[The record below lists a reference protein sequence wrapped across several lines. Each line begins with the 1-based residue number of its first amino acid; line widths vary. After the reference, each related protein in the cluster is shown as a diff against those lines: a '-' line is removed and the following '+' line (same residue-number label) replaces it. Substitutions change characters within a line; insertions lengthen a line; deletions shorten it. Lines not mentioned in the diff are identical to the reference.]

1 MVTRGRLSALRNL
14 LRFTRGSTSS
24 IRKQEAES
32 AARRR
37 AVVPRLSAAE
47 LSSSPRTSRA
57 VFVELI
63 HTFLYSRACI
73 SAAVRNMPMLA
84 SGGDKSLPGESGE
97 KRVGGRSAVS
107 KLERLMNLIAMLLE
121 ARRPVTLEQIR
132 NSIPGYQQESAASFK
147 RMFERDKSEL
157 REMGIPIRV
166 EPLDA
171 FGEETGY
178 RIPKEDYYLPEVD
191 FTPEE
196 KVALLLV
203 HRFASGGL
211 IPLSREASSALL
223 KLSPDLGGANPL
235 GGARPVPVRFDHPA
249 EALEKLGAFWEASVR
264 RKTVRFAYRSLGSSK
279 PRERLVDPYGM
290 YFDRG
295 AWYVVGHC
303 HLRGEMRIFR
313 VSRVESDV
321 VLEHPENPGPDF
333 ERPPDF
339 RLSDHSRVL
348 PWEFEEGAPQEAEV
362 RLSPRIAWWVE
373 RDLGDIYPFR
383 YLEDGSGVIRVTV
396 RNEEAF
402 CNWVLSFAEDAEV
415 LSPPGLR
422 EAVRRRLRGIL
433 RGLEGGRDVR
443 S

>member
-1 MVTRGRLSALRNL
+1 MVIRDPFSALREL
-14 LRFTRGSTSS
+14 LLAMRGSASS
-24 IRKQEAES
+24 IRKHNAES
-32 AARRR
+32 TARTK
-37 AVVPRLSAAE
+37 VGIPRLSAAE
-47 LSSSPRTSRA
+47 LSRSPRTRRA
-57 VFVELI
+57 AFFELI
-63 HTFLYSRACI
+63 FASLFFGACI
-73 SAAVRNMPMLA
+73 STTVHTKPMLA
-84 SGGDKSLPGESGE
+84 PASDKPLPGEDGE
-97 KRVGGRSAVS
+97 KRAGGRSGVS

-178 RIPKEDYYLPEVD
+178 RIPKEEYYLPEVD

-223 KLSPDLGGANPL
+223 KLSPDLGGAEPL
-235 GGARPVPVRFDHPA
+235 GGARPIPVRFDHPA
-249 EALEKLGAFWEASVR
+249 ESSEKLGAFWEASVK
-264 RKTVRFAYRSLGSSK
+264 RKTVRFAYRSLGSSR
-279 PRERLVDPYGM
+279 PRERLLDPYGI

-295 AWYVVGHC
+295 AWYVVGYC
-303 HLRGEMRIFR
+303 HLRGERRSFR
-313 VSRVESDV
+313 VSRVESEV
-321 VLEHPENPGPDF
+321 VLENPDKPDPDF
-333 ERPPDF
+333 EKPPDF
-339 RLSDHSRVL
+339 RLRDHSRVL
-348 PWEFEEGAPQEAEV
+348 PWEFEEGNPQEAEV

-373 RDLGDIYPFR
+373 RDLGDVYPFR
-383 YLEDGSGVIRVTV
+383 YLEDGSGIIRVTV
-396 RNEEAF
+396 RNEDAF
-402 CNWVLSFAEDAEV
+402 CSWVFSLAEDAEV
-415 LSPPGLR
+415 LSPPSLR
-422 EAVRRRLRGIL
+422 ESVKRRLRSIL

-443 S
+443 A